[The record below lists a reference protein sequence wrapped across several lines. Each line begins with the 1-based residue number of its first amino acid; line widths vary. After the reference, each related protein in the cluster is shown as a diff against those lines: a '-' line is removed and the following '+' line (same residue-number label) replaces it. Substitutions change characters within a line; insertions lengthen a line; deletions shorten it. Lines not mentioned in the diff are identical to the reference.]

1 MMIDPMS
8 STWRAHFH
16 SSRFSRDLLD
26 GPAAFLLAQVIHDA
40 GVTAASAN
48 SRPIETTLMTFSM
61 STLRSLCQTASFVN
75 NPG

>member
-1 MMIDPMS
+1 MASALSFESLFPDLSMDRRRSFSPRLFMMP
-8 STWRAHFH
+8 
-16 SSRFSRDLLD
+16 
-26 GPAAFLLAQVIHDA
+26 
-40 GVTAASAN
+40 VTAASAN